1 MKTIFKNGTYERVSN
16 EVADYE
22 VRTGRAK
29 YASKMDWKTNARS
42 TVSVKSETVTEAEQ
56 KGEHTKSKKAMK
68 AAKFKAKQR
77 QYE

>member
-22 VRTGRAK
+22 VRVGKAK
-29 YASKMDWKTNARS
+29 YTSKIEWKKNTRS
-42 TVSVKSETVTEAEQ
+42 IVSVKSEATTEAEQ
-56 KGEHTKSKKAMK
+56 KGEHTKSNKTIK

-77 QYE
+77 QY

>member
-22 VRTGRAK
+22 VRMGKAK
-29 YASKMDWKTNARS
+29 YASKIDWKKNTRS
-42 TVSVKSETVTEAEQ
+42 TVNIKSETVTEAEQ

-68 AAKFKAKQR
+68 AAKFKSKQR

>member
-22 VRTGRAK
+22 VRMGKAK
-29 YASKMDWKTNARS
+29 YASKIDWKKNTRS
-42 TVSVKSETVTEAEQ
+42 TVNVKSE
-56 KGEHTKSKKAMK
+56 TKSKKAMK
-68 AAKFKAKQR
+68 AAKFKSKQR

>member
-16 EVADYE
+16 EIADYE
-22 VRTGRAK
+22 VRIGKAK
-29 YASKMDWKTNARS
+29 YASKIDWKKNTRS
-42 TVSVKSETVTEAEQ
+42 SVKVEAVVVAEQ
-56 KGEHTKSKKAMK
+56 KGEHTKSKKAMN